1 MADTSK
7 EKVGFGTSMLG
18 FNKQEVLEYIDRL
31 SARAREA
38 EQQHVQQTELLQSTV
53 ESLQSENSRAL
64 DELRKSV
71 MVLRDERQR
80 AQKAQEQMQA
90 LQAQV
95 EEERK
100 ASGDFKNRL
109 FDREQE
115 VVVLRRENT
124 QLNQALAFKTAEM
137 DQLRQQCDARC
148 RQAEQELEEARAQ
161 AADILEKARAQAQE
175 LQQQSTRAQLPRA
188 AAGQEKEQP
197 QALETM
203 AKIEE
208 RLKEA
213 QAQLDAAAAQLRRSA
228 KLAAGVLGDARSD
241 LHGLERELARSA
253 APRAARPSSGCA
265 LADRLLEKVNRML
278 EQKPASACTKG

>member
-175 LQQQSTRAQLPRA
+175 LQQSTRAQLPRA

-241 LHGLERELARSA
+241 LHSLERELARSA

>member
-71 MVLRDERQR
+71 MALRDERQR

-175 LQQQSTRAQLPRA
+175 LQQSTRAQLPRA

-241 LHGLERELARSA
+241 LHSLERELARSA